1 MTDQSVILVA
11 IMLHPPRSR
20 NAPAKRAS
28 RRKRA
33 AEAARIAG
41 VPGSPAR
48 KTRSIE
54 RREAILS
61 AALDEFS
68 IRGFEAARLDDV
80 ARRAGVAKGTIY
92 LYFRDKESLFQE
104 LIRTMLAPLVGTI
117 EAMGEADVPIAL
129 LADRI
134 VDLFVREV
142 YGTRRKDVI
151 RLMITEGRR
160 FPKLAEFY
168 YREVLSRVIGAVRA
182 LLRRA
187 AARGEIPEGLADYPQ
202 IVAAPG
208 LVAIVWSGLFDR
220 FEPLDVRKMMKTH
233 VELLFAPRRA
243 T

>member
-1 MTDQSVILVA
+1 MRPVFQLA
-11 IMLHPPRSR
+11 
-20 NAPAKRAS
+20 
-28 RRKRA
+28 
-33 AEAARIAG
+33 
-41 VPGSPAR
+41 PAR
-48 KTRSIE
+48 KTRSVE
-54 RREAILS
+54 RRDAILS

-104 LIRTMLAPLVGTI
+104 LIRTMLTPLVGTI

-142 YGTRRKDVI
+142 YETRRKEVI

-168 YREVLSRVIGAVRA
+168 YREVLSQNYWGS
-182 LLRRA
+182 
-187 AARGEIPEGLADYPQ
+187 AR
-202 IVAAPG
+202 
-208 LVAIVWSGLFDR
+208 LVATRCSARRDSRWARRFSANRRCARIAGDR
-220 FEPLDVRKMMKTH
+220 LERSVRTI
-233 VELLFAPRRA
+233 
-243 T
+243 